1 MSLFGTLG
9 IGVTAINANGKAI
22 QVASENISNV
32 NTVGFKRSRV
42 SFGDIVADTS
52 DTHGLLAAIGFGTK
66 LVDIQR
72 MHSQGAIMN
81 TSFPLDMAIAGE
93 GFFVLNGEQVGRPG
107 QTLFSRAGQFRVDK
121 DGFVVNPSGARLQGQ
136 PVGANDELQ
145 STTADLAVQRT
156 NIAPRQTT
164 EIALAL
170 NLDARTA
177 VRGGLGG
184 PLPFDV
190 NDPDATSDYATTVSV
205 FDSLG
210 KPYDA
215 RLYFERTSNTTWD
228 AHILIDGVEVQT
240 QQFTFQ
246 QNGALVSNVTT
257 QAGNWNPTP
266 PAAQGVAFNFDAGTT
281 FDAVTGTG
289 GLDGIT
295 SFGSASTIVTQ
306 SQDGYASGSLVSIDL
321 ARDGMLR
328 GNYTNGKSL
337 VLGQVTLAQFRNP
350 EGLNRIGENLF
361 EGSLESGDEAI
372 AAPLTGSRGSI
383 IQGSLEASNVDLAQE
398 FVDLIQ
404 YQRAFQA
411 GSRSVTTGDEL
422 LREVVNL
429 KR

>member
-1 MSLFGTLG
+1 
-9 IGVTAINANGKAI
+9 
-22 QVASENISNV
+22 
-32 NTVGFKRSRV
+32 
-42 SFGDIVADTS
+42 
-52 DTHGLLAAIGFGTK
+52 
-66 LVDIQR
+66 
-72 MHSQGAIMN
+72 MN

-164 EIALAL
+164 EISLAL

-184 PLPFDV
+184 VPFDV

-228 AHILIDGVEVQT
+228 AHILIDGVEIQT

-266 PAAQGVAFNFDAGTT
+266 PATQGVAFNFDAGTT

-306 SQDGYASGSLVSIDL
+306 SQDGYASGALVSIDL
-321 ARDGMLR
+321 ARDGLLR

-337 VLGQVTLAQFRNP
+337 VLGQVTLAQFQSRRFKP
-350 EGLNRIGENLF
+350 NR
-361 EGSLESGDEAI
+361 
-372 AAPLTGSRGSI
+372 
-383 IQGSLEASNVDLAQE
+383 
-398 FVDLIQ
+398 
-404 YQRAFQA
+404 
-411 GSRSVTTGDEL
+411 
-422 LREVVNL
+422 
-429 KR
+429 